1 MERDLDLPL
10 KGQPLTVRLL
20 AYHMSKEREDKD
32 PFWEVVAR
40 ILQSQDEYLKAVF
53 YLIGQELK
61 RRKEARKGPW
71 FR

>member
-10 KGQPLTVRLL
+10 EGQPLTVRLL
-20 AYHMSKEREDKD
+20 AYYMSKERKERD
-32 PFWEVVAR
+32 PFWEVVTR
-40 ILQSQDEYLKAVF
+40 ILQSPDEYLKAVF
-53 YLIGQELK
+53 YLIGREFK